1 MKRVITVISVVISL
15 GLAIPMYW
23 GLCSEN
29 TLEASLAKKHL
40 GNLNLLVE
48 NLLVDLNPP
57 RKSTSE
63 AAEVEAGDEQDT
75 ATTEKITSRA
85 ETYHA
90 IIYGYK
96 GAEIPDYL
104 VDSFDRIFRM
114 IAEYLNFDVGRDK
127 VVVWVMNLGDLREV
141 PFGAQ
146 TAARGCPKTLVALYV
161 HIFDYLFYCPQHTK
175 DYYITHELLHYF
187 IDEYEKEVIDGLP
200 DIITKQNIG
209 AVPLHYFL
217 KGNEERIVTQLSK
230 IIIRRGEHSFMW
242 RRT

>member
-15 GLAIPMYW
+15 GLAMPVYW

-29 TLEASLAKKHL
+29 TPEASLAKKHL

-63 AAEVEAGDEQDT
+63 TAEVKAEDEQDR

-96 GAEIPDYL
+96 GAKIPDYL
-104 VDSFDRIFRM
+104 LDNFDRIFRM

-127 VVVWVMNLGDLREV
+127 VVVWVMSLGDLREV

-161 HIFDYLFYCPQHTK
+161 HIFDYLFYSPEYMK
-175 DYYITHELLHYF
+175 DYYMTHELLHYF

-200 DIITKQNIG
+200 DMITKQNMG

>member
-23 GLCSEN
+23 GLCSES
-29 TLEASLAKKHL
+29 TPEALLAKKHL

-63 AAEVEAGDEQDT
+63 AAEVEAGDEQDR
-75 ATTEKITSRA
+75 ATREKITSRA

-104 VDSFDRIFRM
+104 VDNFDRIFRM

-127 VVVWVMNLGDLREV
+127 VVVWVMGLDNLRQV
-141 PFGAQ
+141 PCGAQ
-146 TAARGCPKTLVALYV
+146 SAARGCPRTLVALYV
-161 HIFDYLFYCPQHTK
+161 HIFDYLLFAPQHIN
-175 DYYITHELLHYF
+175 DYYVTHELLHYF
-187 IDEYEKEVIDGLP
+187 IDEYEEAVIDGLP
-200 DIITKQNIG
+200 EMITKQNAG
-209 AVPLHYFL
+209 FVPLQYFL
-217 KGNEERIVTQLSK
+217 KGNEERIVTQLAK
-230 IIIRRGEHSFMW
+230 IMIRRGEHSFFW
-242 RRT
+242 KKG